1 MSAKFDWKLSGPMFA
16 RGVVGKASARA
27 LKDLGMVGQK
37 LVVDQYYPGHGF
49 RTGTLRRSVS
59 YRVTGN
65 KVTIES
71 GGRDKSQAVNYSEK
85 IERRY
90 GMYRFAKEELE
101 QKAPEI
107 IENVM
112 AGQFNGTS
120 VKALSGFR
128 R

>member
-1 MSAKFDWKLSGPMFA
+1 MFA
-16 RGVVGKASARA
+16 SNAVSKGSARA

-37 LVVDQYYPGHGF
+37 LVADQYYPGHGF

-59 YRVTGN
+59 YRVTGD

-71 GGRDKSQAVNYSEK
+71 GGRDKSKAVNYSEK
-85 IERRY
+85 IERRF
-90 GMYRFAKEELE
+90 GMYKIAKQELE

-120 VKALSGFR
+120 VKALSGFIR
-128 R
+128 